1 MSDDKVII
9 EQRENGPLVVKNL
22 SDLRLADGTAA
33 EAKPVMALCRCGGSQ
48 NKPFCDGTHKNI
60 GFESAG
66 SDVAAKDKVR
76 AYEGKDVTVYYNML
90 LCSHAGECGR
100 RAAAVFNPKQKP
112 WIQPDNGTREDIH
125 EVMQACPS
133 GALRYSETGGRAELV
148 ANGDVCITVEKDG
161 PYRVSNVPV
170 EAGYW
175 AQGQSE
181 KKYVLCRCGKSGNKP
196 FCDGT
201 HRDEGWSDETGA

>member
-1 MSDDKVII
+1 MSGKEVNI

-22 SDLRLADGTAA
+22 GDLRLADGTAA
-33 EAKPVMALCRCGGSQ
+33 QAKPVMALCRCGGSQ
-48 NKPFCDGTHKNI
+48 NKPFCDGTHAKN

-76 AYEGKDVTVYYNML
+76 AYEGRDVTVYYNVL

-100 RAAAVFNPKQKP
+100 RAAAIFNPKQKP
-112 WIQPDNGTREDIH
+112 WIQPDNGTREQVLD
-125 EVMQACPS
+125 VMRACPS
-133 GALRYSETGGRAELV
+133 GALRYGQADGEAELV
-148 ANGDVCITVEKDG
+148 AGGEVSITIEKNG
-161 PYRVSNVPV
+161 PYRVRNIPV
-170 EAGYW
+170 AADFW
-175 AQGQSE
+175 AQGQSV

-201 HRDEGWSDETGA
+201 HRDAGWRDEN